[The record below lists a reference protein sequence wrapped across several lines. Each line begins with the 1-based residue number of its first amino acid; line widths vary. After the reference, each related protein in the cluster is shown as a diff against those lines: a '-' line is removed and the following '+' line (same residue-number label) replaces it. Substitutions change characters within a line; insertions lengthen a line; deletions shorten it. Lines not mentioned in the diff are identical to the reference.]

1 MNLLLDFLMPNVLS
15 FIQESMLSI
24 LGSINIQ
31 IINIYIITKFI
42 CHSLTFVKYFSIVD
56 ILMFSNI
63 LSNTVQT

>member
-1 MNLLLDFLMPNVLS
+1 MPNVLS

-24 LGSINIQ
+24 LGPINIQ

-42 CHSLTFVKYFSIVD
+42 CHSLTFSIVD